1 MDYLEST
8 MTVSEEQTAQAM
20 GSGDLP
26 VLATPAMIA
35 LMENAAMR
43 YAAQLVPE
51 NCTTVGT
58 RMEVTHDRACG
69 IGAVVTARATLT
81 EKTDRVFTFRVEAFD
96 EKGPIGSGTHT
107 RVSVIR
113 DRFLAKLSQK

>member
-1 MDYLEST
+1 MDYIEST
-8 MTVSEEQTAQAM
+8 MTVTEEKTAQAM

-43 YAAQLVPE
+43 CAAQLVPDG
-51 NCTTVGT
+51 CTTVGT

-69 IGAVVTARATLT
+69 IGSVITARATLV
-81 EKTDRVFTFRVEAFD
+81 EKTDRIFTFKVEAFD
-96 EKGPIGSGTHT
+96 EKGLIGAGIHT
-107 RVSVIR
+107 RASVLR
-113 DRFLAKLSQK
+113 ERFLAKLGLA